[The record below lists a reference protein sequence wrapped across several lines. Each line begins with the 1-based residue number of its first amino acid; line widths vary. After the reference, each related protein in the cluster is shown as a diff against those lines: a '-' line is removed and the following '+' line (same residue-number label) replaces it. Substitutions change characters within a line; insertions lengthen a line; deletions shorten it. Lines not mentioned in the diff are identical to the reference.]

1 MTKLT
6 RKQRLDLLDYERE
19 IEDQKRAEA
28 EAEASEGLSFLQKRF
43 RHQKD
48 RVWIPSDAACD
59 SPPRAGGADAADG
72 APPRLTGGD
81 RKTEALIAPYQ
92 IDWSQFQNVE
102 YFSHWLTDT
111 KGRILEVPLRKGK
124 SDSAMIDYLTF
135 TFGIE
140 TVYSWFPNEI
150 IGDNQI
156 IEYLSL
162 VVDQIF
168 GFGVLCKLPGKG
180 KFFYDG
186 YYQLG
191 PDNANY
197 GQIHVGGQN
206 DTVLIDLKGVG
217 CMAAKQGWEVSL
229 YHFLKHADRPRI
241 TRIDL
246 ACDFL
251 NGEYTPNRA
260 YEDHENGLF
269 GNGNRRPKKD
279 TRGSSWHKQDFSG
292 MTLFIGSRGSAKYC
306 RIYEKGRQLGD
317 PDSPWVRFEVEFRK
331 ADSVLPL
338 DMLIKP
344 GQYLTGAYPIGETL
358 FQNKAERVETAK
370 RMVNI
375 NFDKLE
381 RHARQQVGR
390 MMNFML
396 DLGIKPDQICE
407 RLKADDGKYP
417 KGLNPEEYSYNG
429 VTVKYMH
436 QIGQGH
442 QNDEYGILEDTSFN
456 QPIDFEDIPNEL

>member
-1 MTKLT
+1 
-6 RKQRLDLLDYERE
+6 
-19 IEDQKRAEA
+19 
-28 EAEASEGLSFLQKRF
+28 
-43 RHQKD
+43 
-48 RVWIPSDAACD
+48 
-59 SPPRAGGADAADG
+59 
-72 APPRLTGGD
+72 
-81 RKTEALIAPYQ
+81 
-92 IDWSQFQNVE
+92 
-102 YFSHWLTDT
+102 
-111 KGRILEVPLRKGK
+111 
-124 SDSAMIDYLTF
+124 MIDYLTF

-197 GQIHVGGQN
+197 GQIHVDGQN

-251 NGEYTPNRA
+251 NGEYTPNQA

-269 GNGNRRPKKD
+269 DNGNRRPKKD

-358 FQNKAERVETAK
+358 FQNKAERVETVK
-370 RMVNI
+370 RMLNI

-396 DLGIKPDQICE
+396 DIGIKPNEICE
-407 RLKADDGKYP
+407 RLKAEDGKYP
-417 KGLNPEEYSYNG
+417 KANLQNGQNLTPEMFVPTIPERVESKPIYNSIRQVQQYERLAACIDGGKSGCTCYTDQATKIKEIPQKECKQYAKDGLPFDPFRQPP
-429 VTVKYMH
+429 VTAPMMPQQQETPVEAPKVASLG
-436 QIGQGH
+436 GQDKLTLLPDYTKGPTA
-442 QNDEYGILEDTSFN
+442 Q
-456 QPIDFEDIPNEL
+456 

>member
-6 RKQRLDLLDYERE
+6 RNQSLDLLDYERE
-19 IEDQKRAEA
+19 IEEQKRAEA
-28 EAEASEGLSFLQKRF
+28 EAEASEGLAFLQKRF
-43 RHQKD
+43 RHQKS
-48 RVWIPSDAACD
+48 RVWMPSDAACD

-150 IGDNQI
+150 IGDNEI

-180 KFFYDG
+180 KFFYEG

-251 NGEYTPNRA
+251 NGEYTPNQA
-260 YEDHENGLF
+260 YDDHENGLF
-269 GNGNRRPKKD
+269 DNGNRRPKKD
-279 TRGSSWHKQDFSG
+279 TRGSSWHKQD
-292 MTLFIGSRGSAKYC
+292 
-306 RIYEKGRQLGD
+306 
-317 PDSPWVRFEVEFRK
+317 
-331 ADSVLPL
+331 
-338 DMLIKP
+338 
-344 GQYLTGAYPIGETL
+344 
-358 FQNKAERVETAK
+358 
-370 RMVNI
+370 
-375 NFDKLE
+375 
-381 RHARQQVGR
+381 
-390 MMNFML
+390 
-396 DLGIKPDQICE
+396 
-407 RLKADDGKYP
+407 
-417 KGLNPEEYSYNG
+417 
-429 VTVKYMH
+429 
-436 QIGQGH
+436 
-442 QNDEYGILEDTSFN
+442 
-456 QPIDFEDIPNEL
+456 

>member
-1 MTKLT
+1 M
-6 RKQRLDLLDYERE
+6 
-19 IEDQKRAEA
+19 
-28 EAEASEGLSFLQKRF
+28 
-43 RHQKD
+43 
-48 RVWIPSDAACD
+48 
-59 SPPRAGGADAADG
+59 
-72 APPRLTGGD
+72 
-81 RKTEALIAPYQ
+81 
-92 IDWSQFQNVE
+92 
-102 YFSHWLTDT
+102 
-111 KGRILEVPLRKGK
+111 EVPLRKGK

-150 IGDNQI
+150 IGDNEI

-229 YHFLKHADRPRI
+229 YHFLEHADRPRI

-251 NGEYTPNRA
+251 NGEYTPNQA

-269 GNGNRRPKKD
+269 DNGNRRPKKD

-338 DMLIKP
+338 DMLIKS

-396 DLGIKPDQICE
+396 DIGIKPDQICE
-407 RLKADDGKYP
+407 RLRADDGKYP
-417 KGLNPEEYSYNG
+417 KGLNPQEYSYNG
-429 VTVKYMH
+429 VNVKYIH

-442 QNDEYGILEDTSFN
+442 QSDEYGILEDTSFN
-456 QPIDFEDIPNEL
+456 QPIDLKDIPNEL